1 MAADGMA
8 KADAK
13 QSKANLAVPLAV
25 LLFLALAW
33 TIYVYANQT
42 WLETLEQV
50 ADWIAK
56 PLIKFSPLQ
65 VNGIPQAVFATVEI
79 LVLGIISAHALLA
92 NEKDGVIKLL
102 STLGLGVGLT
112 GLITIILGII
122 GALYQIPLNTAILL
136 LCAGFLLAVFRG
148 RKLQIKLSVSEHV
161 KAWLA
166 IVKPRKPRNLKFWLL
181 PCAAIG
187 VIFAL
192 CFYHALLTVV
202 MHWDA
207 TVYHA
212 AMAVIMYNNHGIPVI
227 AGPSIGIQM
236 SANFPPLFSA
246 LGAFYYVQMGL
257 IEDFYLRVISP
268 VMGVL
273 TVIATYKIGETLAG
287 KRYGLIA
294 ALLLAMT
301 PLFFRYSIY
310 ATSYS
315 TLTFFGTAAVMF
327 MFLAI
332 KKGLNRYWIMCGVFY
347 GFALLTSYLAMY
359 LAPFFLITL
368 IAVFIKNKRCVK
380 VSAKIFL
387 LLVLPA
393 LLVGGVWYI
402 RNFVLLGNP
411 VYPNAYTVL
420 GGVNIDPLIM
430 EATVNGIKWSAMR
443 SLFGGEVALPEKI
456 GILLTF
462 RIHFPAIS
470 LLTIL
475 GIALVPTR
483 NKKFWLLATWPLIL
497 VAFILS
503 GLTWG
508 FPRHIVIA
516 MPGFAL
522 LSALPIAKALEH
534 CEKHDRNVET
544 QKDSSGKP
552 RSRLML
558 PRKSDLLRISIA
570 VMLIIAFI
578 FPSLTFCM
586 GGKIF
591 MENLNDQPPYNF
603 LWFLE
608 NPNAEKWAALS
619 LSYPEAA
626 AWKWLNE
633 HLEEGEKVATIENRI
648 YYVKNCSNDYF
659 FYLDGWEA
667 RQLYNMTEMT
677 AILRY
682 LQSENVR
689 YILDVNWAH
698 EHGHFDVLP
707 LTRFLGT
714 PFFPR
719 IPYGGSQKLYNVGP
733 LVNSPITENSAL
745 PTAINGKGWTETQLV
760 NGVPI
765 QSVIAGSNAPRFFV
779 ATPNLTCVEITY
791 LDTGTDKLSIY
802 LYNQYSETWFE
813 YSFIEKT
820 DTKEWKTHKFLAPIN
835 KKGYVEFGLHSYMDN
850 FTISRIEAK
859 PVEAEGKVS
868 LYSLDGKVAMNTT
881 PQSLMV
887 YLPILGENQTVTVK
901 TETFGK
907 KVCIEIFEG
916 IIQPW
921 ENTEW
926 WKHRE
931 LAVRTPNSISYGQ
944 LNPSLT
950 WKVERSGLYTL
961 VIVLREEKVE
971 DASVNL
977 QVSIGGARQSESLE
991 KSREGGARIRVIV
1004 MP

>member
-1 MAADGMA
+1 MA

-13 QSKANLAVPLAV
+13 KSKANLAVPLAV

-56 PLIKFSPLQ
+56 PVIRFSPLQ

-136 LCAGFLLAVFRG
+136 LCAGFLPAVFRG
-148 RKLQIKLSVSEHV
+148 RKLQIKPSVSEHV

-166 IVKPRKPRNLKFWLL
+166 VIKPRKPRNLKFWLL
-181 PCAAIG
+181 PCTAIG

-212 AMAVIMYNNHGIPVI
+212 AMAVIMYDNHGIPVI

-257 IEDFYLRVISP
+257 IEDFYLRAISP

-273 TVIATYKIGETLAG
+273 TVLATYKIGETLAG

-327 MFLAI
+327 MFLAM

-430 EATVNGIKWSAMR
+430 ETTVNGIKWSATR
-443 SLFGGEVALPEKI
+443 SLFGGDVALLEKI

-470 LLTIL
+470 LLAIL
-475 GIALVPTR
+475 GIALVPTQ

-544 QKDSSGKP
+544 QKDSPGKP
-552 RSRLML
+552 RSRLRL

-633 HLEEGEKVATIENRI
+633 HLKEGEKVATIENRI

-719 IPYGGSQKLYNVGP
+719 IPYGGSQKLYKVGP

-745 PTAINGKGWTETQLV
+745 PTAINEKGWTETQLV

-802 LYNQYSETWFE
+802 FYNQYSETWFE

-820 DTKEWKTHKFLAPIN
+820 DTKEWKTHKFLAPID
-835 KKGYVEFGLHSYMDN
+835 KKGYVEFGLHSYMEN

-887 YLPILGENQTVTVK
+887 YLPILGENQTVTIQ

-907 KVCIEIFEG
+907 KACIEIFEG

-926 WKHRE
+926 WKRRE

-977 QVSIGGARQSESLE
+977 QISIGGARQSESLE
-991 KSREGGARIRVIV
+991 ESREGGARIRVIV